1 MDQLKIKILLNLT
14 FVLLKLCDKNQNLFI
29 RGVYTESEIQKLNRI
44 KNMLLK
50 FTLRFVAVLF
60 SVLIIT
66 ALSIHFFFSE
76 KIVTDLWI
84 IVVPVILGIPMLTA
98 ITLTKDEELNLS

>member
-1 MDQLKIKILLNLT
+1 
-14 FVLLKLCDKNQNLFI
+14 
-29 RGVYTESEIQKLNRI
+29 
-44 KNMLLK
+44 MLLK
-50 FTLRFVAVLF
+50 FTVRFVAVLS

-66 ALSIHFFFSE
+66 ALSIQFFFSE
-76 KIVTDLWI
+76 KIITDLWI

>member
-1 MDQLKIKILLNLT
+1 
-14 FVLLKLCDKNQNLFI
+14 
-29 RGVYTESEIQKLNRI
+29 
-44 KNMLLK
+44 MLLK
-50 FTLRFVAVLF
+50 FTVRFVAVLF
-60 SVLIIT
+60 SVLTIR